1 MLSPREIIAQ
11 AWTITTN
18 TPALRR
24 WGFFGSFFEILL
36 DSKLLLT
43 QTYFLYS
50 YFQGVQAGFFDIE
63 IFLYSILPPV
73 LFWTI
78 VVLFILLLCIEFLV
92 PSLATGAII
101 GLSAKAHGKEEM
113 KGGMILALYNFFPI
127 FAVHEIFVF
136 SSFSILITTLS
147 IIFRYGE
154 TLTPLMTI
162 VVLIVWTISNILKF
176 FSSFMEPAIV
186 IEKLSIFEA
195 GAKSVKL
202 MFSYMAHVTFLFF
215 LLTIISIRIFINTMI
230 ILLVP
235 SMLMSI
241 GLILV
246 NYISLSMTMLISAVI
261 GVIVTLI
268 AAYFFAY
275 LHVFKQAVWAI
286 LYMELM
292 QEKELDKIG

>member
-1 MLSPREIIAQ
+1 MLSPREVIAQ

-18 TPALRR
+18 TPSLRR

-50 YFQGVQAGFFDIE
+50 YFQGTQAGFFDIE
-63 IFLYSILPPV
+63 IFLYNTLPPL

-147 IIFRYGE
+147 LIFRYGE

-162 VVLIVWTISNILKF
+162 VVLIVWIVSNIVKF
-176 FSSFMEPAIV
+176 FSSFIEPAIV
-186 IEKLSIFEA
+186 IEKLGVFEA

-241 GLILV
+241 GVLLM
-246 NYISLSMTMLISAVI
+246 NYISLTMTIFISTAI
-261 GVIVTLI
+261 GIVVTLI

-286 LYMELM
+286 LYMELI